1 MTITVTETQVY
12 VGIIIVLMIVQMYQ
26 HKIIT
31 KLEKDNKQIWEQI
44 GILVV
49 SLGTELGNLQK
60 DLNKKED
67 KK

>member
-12 VGIIIVLMIVQMYQ
+12 VGIIILLMIIQMYQ
-26 HKIIT
+26 QRVIS
-31 KLEKDNKQIWEQI
+31 KLEKETKQIWEQI

-49 SLGTELGNLQK
+49 SLGTELGNMQK

>member
-12 VGIIIVLMIVQMYQ
+12 VGIIIVLMVVQMYQ

>member
-1 MTITVTETQVY
+1 MTVTVTETQVY
-12 VGIIIVLMIVQMYQ
+12 VGIIILLMIVQMYQ
-26 HKIIT
+26 HRVII
-31 KLEKDNKQIWEQI
+31 KLEKETKQIWEQI

-49 SLGTELGNLQK
+49 SLGAELGNMQK

>member
-12 VGIIIVLMIVQMYQ
+12 VGIIIVLMVIQMYQ
-26 HKIIT
+26 HRIIS
-31 KLEKDNKQIWEQI
+31 KLEKETKEIWEQI
-44 GILVV
+44 GIIVV
-49 SLGTELGNLQK
+49 SLGTELGNMQK

>member
-1 MTITVTETQVY
+1 MTVTVTETQVY
-12 VGIIIVLMIVQMYQ
+12 VGIIILLMIIQMYQ
-26 HKIIT
+26 HRVIS
-31 KLEKDNKQIWEQI
+31 KLEKETKQIWEQI

-49 SLGTELGNLQK
+49 SLGAELGNMQK

>member
-12 VGIIIVLMIVQMYQ
+12 VGIIILLMVIQMYQ
-26 HKIIT
+26 HKIIS
-31 KLEKDNKQIWEQI
+31 KLEKENKQIWEQI
-44 GILVV
+44 GIIVV
-49 SLGTELGNLQK
+49 SLGAELGNLQK

>member
-12 VGIIIVLMIVQMYQ
+12 VGIIILLMIIQMYQ
-26 HKIIT
+26 HRVIS
-31 KLEKDNKQIWEQI
+31 KLEKETKQIWEQI

-49 SLGTELGNLQK
+49 SLGAELGNMQK

>member
-12 VGIIIVLMIVQMYQ
+12 VGIIIVLMIIQMYQ
-26 HKIIT
+26 QRVIS
-31 KLEKDNKQIWEQI
+31 KLEKETKQIWEQI

-49 SLGTELGNLQK
+49 SLGTELGNMQK

>member
-12 VGIIIVLMIVQMYQ
+12 VGIIIVLMVIQMYQ
-26 HKIIT
+26 QRVIS
-31 KLEKDNKQIWEQI
+31 KLEKETKQIWEQI

-49 SLGTELGNLQK
+49 SLGTELGNMQK

>member
-26 HKIIT
+26 QRVIS
-31 KLEKDNKQIWEQI
+31 KLEKETKQIWEQI

-49 SLGTELGNLQK
+49 SLGTELGNMQK